1 MVYDKVW
8 KQVSYEAMTDY
19 LNKVKAKASII
30 KPVSYWTAKPG
41 ETKLATYI
49 EYIGKLLNKI
59 ADELKDR
66 ITEETT
72 VLVIPARF
80 LPVLYFGPLEHTE
93 PIEICGPYFAGV
105 VSHSASIIVDPACH
119 NEFFAYNINNPEKVL
134 KLEIQE

>member
-19 LNKVKAKASII
+19 LDKVKARASII
-30 KPVSYWTAKPG
+30 KPISYWANKPG
-41 ETKLATYI
+41 ETKLTVYI
-49 EYIGKLLNKI
+49 DYIGKLLNKV

-66 ITEETT
+66 VTEEIT

-80 LPVLYFGPLEHTE
+80 LPVLYFGPFERTE
-93 PIEICGPYFAGV
+93 PMAICGPYFAGV

-119 NEFFAYNINNPEKVL
+119 NEFFAYNITNPEKVL

>member
-19 LNKVKAKASII
+19 LNKVKAKASIV
-30 KPVSYWTAKPG
+30 KPISYWTVKSG

-49 EYIGKLLNKI
+49 DYIGKLLNKI
-59 ADELKDR
+59 AEELRDR

-72 VLVIPARF
+72 VLIIPAKF
-80 LPVLYFGPLEHTE
+80 LPVLYFGPFEHTE
-93 PIEICGPYFAGV
+93 PESICGPYFAGV
-105 VSHSASIIVDPACH
+105 VSHSASVIVDINCQ

>member
-8 KQVSYEAMTDY
+8 KQVSYEAMTSY
-19 LNKVKAKASII
+19 LDKVKAKASIV
-30 KPVSYWTAKPG
+30 KPISFWAVKQG

-49 EYIGKLLNKI
+49 NYIGKLLNKV
-59 ADELKDR
+59 ADELKAK

-80 LPVLYFGPLEHTE
+80 LPVLYFGPFERTE
-93 PIEICGPYFAGV
+93 PTTICGPYFAGV
-105 VSHSASIIVDPACH
+105 VSHSASIIVDINCH
-119 NEFFAYNINNPEKVL
+119 DEFFAYNINNPEKVL